1 MKAAKRHTRGL
12 SLLSILT
19 MVTVLVAGCADKQKE
34 SASGTAPNDAQQSLK
49 LSIMAT
55 YYTPQPPNSQNEAW
69 KKLQEL
75 TNSSI
80 DMTWVPR
87 SAFDDKVSVSIA
99 SNDLPKVMLA
109 LKYNAAP
116 LVNAIKSGVFWEI
129 GPYLKDYKN
138 LNAMNAIQFNSTKVE
153 GKIYGLYRPRPI
165 SRHGIIFRKDW
176 LANVGLQEPKTP
188 EELYNVMKAFTLND
202 PDRNGKNDTLGMAEY
217 KDIEAYLMPHMAA
230 LFGAPNKWKEEGG
243 KFTAEFMAKEYLDAM
258 KFIKR
263 LYDEKLMNQDF
274 VVTEELQRST
284 MFYQGK
290 TGIVLGNADGV
301 GSMQNEIRKNL
312 PDAKVELMG
321 NLTGPKGERNMAQ
334 QGYTGVYLFPKS
346 SVKTEAELKRILAFF
361 DRLLEADAVNLLAW
375 GIEGK
380 QYKLTDG
387 QVEKIVDADKFTS
400 DVLGLDE
407 LRIDDKARE
416 LPVKGEEEIVKK
428 AKKVMQDNVKLA
440 VLNPSLGLESET
452 LVQKGSD
459 LNKIINDAK
468 IKFIT
473 GKLDEAGWSKAIEDW
488 TKAGGDKVMAELA
501 ASFTASKSK

>member
-1 MKAAKRHTRGL
+1 MKSITSNKRTISLICVL
-12 SLLSILT
+12 STVVT
-19 MVTVLVAGCADKQKE
+19 MAAGCANQEKGNAATTPAAGSE
-34 SASGTAPNDAQQSLK
+34 PLK

-55 YYTPQPPNSQNEAW
+55 YYTPQPPNAQNEAW

-75 TNSSI
+75 TGTSI

-138 LNAMNAIQFNSTKVE
+138 LNAMNPIPFNNTKID

-176 LANVGLQEPKTP
+176 LDNLGLKEPKTP
-188 EELYNVMKAFTLND
+188 EELYTVLKAFTHDD

-217 KDIEAYLMPHMAA
+217 KDIESYLMPHMAA
-230 LFGAPNKWKEEGG
+230 IFGAPNKWNEDKGA
-243 KFTAEFMAKEYLDAM
+243 FTAEFMTKEYLDAL

-290 TGIVLGNADGV
+290 TGIVLGNADGA
-301 GSMQNEIRKNL
+301 GSMQNELRKNL

-321 NLTGPKGERNMAQ
+321 GIAGPKGERNMAQ

-346 SVKTEAELKRILAFF
+346 SVKTEAELKKILSFF
-361 DRLLEADAVNLLAW
+361 DKLLEPDAVNLLAW
-375 GIEGK
+375 GMEGK
-380 QYKLTDG
+380 QYKLVDG
-387 QVEKIVDADKFTS
+387 QVEKLLDNEKFTS
-400 DVLGLDE
+400 DLLGLDE
-407 LRIDDKARE
+407 LRIDDKAKE
-416 LPVKGEEEIVKK
+416 LPLKGEDAITKK
-428 AKKVMQDNVKLA
+428 AKKAMQDNEKKA

-452 LVQKGSD
+452 LVQKGTE

-473 GKLDEAGWSKAIEDW
+473 GKLDEAGWNKAVEDW
-488 TKAGGDKVMAELA
+488 IKAGGDKVMTELA
-501 ASFTASKSK
+501 ESLKKSQTK